1 MPTDVEAL
9 AKRGLIAAGWQARL
23 PNNSVPYT
31 STVVFVVRKGN
42 PKAIHDWPDLIKG
55 DVAVVTPNPRTSGNG
70 KLSVLAAWGAVTT
83 RGGSAA
89 QALAYL
95 KALFQHVAVF
105 DAGARGAATGFAVEK
120 IGDVHLTWENEALRE
135 VAADKDELE
144 LVYPPVSIRAE
155 PAVAWVD
162 ANLKSQKTAT
172 YAKAYLEYLFS
183 DAAQETIAKF
193 GYRPVDPKIAA
204 KYASRFGA
212 VKLFPITAIAKDWD
226 DAREK
231 FFADNGILDTIRQ
244 PRRIEDIRITHRRC
258 GVEGTD
264 MSLALN
270 YDWDKGRR
278 DLVAGLTV
286 AAIAVPEGMA
296 YALIAGVDPRF
307 GLYSMIVVTTV
318 AAIFGSSSQ
327 LINGPT
333 SAISLL
339 VFSALAFL
347 DPENRTDLYEALFLL
362 GVLVGSIQIL
372 IARFQA
378 GRLDP
383 LHLRIRHPRLSGR
396 RLVPA
401 RDRANRRC
409 ARHPQ

>member
-1 MPTDVEAL
+1 MLDSANRPSGQGNWRSRLPWLNLLGLAAVFVAATLVTAKNLQSDPANEILNVSYDPTRELYGALDAQFVAAYQKQTGIRLHIKQSHGGSSRQARSVIDGSQKADVVTLALPTDVEAL

-42 PKAIHDWPDLIKG
+42 PKAIRDWPDLIKG

-105 DAGARGAATGFAVEK
+105 DAGARGAATSFAVEK

-172 YAKAYLEYLFS
+172 YAKAYLGYLFS

-231 FFADNGILDTIRQ
+231 FFADNGILD
-244 PRRIEDIRITHRRC
+244 
-258 GVEGTD
+258 
-264 MSLALN
+264 
-270 YDWDKGRR
+270 
-278 DLVAGLTV
+278 
-286 AAIAVPEGMA
+286 AIA
-296 YALIAGVDPRF
+296 
-307 GLYSMIVVTTV
+307 
-318 AAIFGSSSQ
+318 
-327 LINGPT
+327 
-333 SAISLL
+333 
-339 VFSALAFL
+339 
-347 DPENRTDLYEALFLL
+347 
-362 GVLVGSIQIL
+362 
-372 IARFQA
+372 
-378 GRLDP
+378 
-383 LHLRIRHPRLSGR
+383 
-396 RLVPA
+396 PA
-401 RDRANRRC
+401 KTN
-409 ARHPQ
+409 